1 MYQLI
6 QEINQNQ
13 WIGSAC
19 TEVLEKVKEQQQCS
33 TAVSVAEVGVGVG
46 ATSVQ
51 ICMCLRGGGQLH
63 LF

>member
-6 QEINQNQ
+6 QEIDQNQ

-19 TEVLEKVKEQQQCS
+19 TEVLEKVKERQQCS
-33 TAVSVAEVGVGVG
+33 LAISVAEVGVGVG

-51 ICMCLRGGGQLH
+51 ICKRLRGGGQLY